1 MSTKRKVEALDA
13 PAAAEEHVDKK
24 AKPEMQWICLGPE
37 ELCDVHIIQDDLFG
51 IKCAQMD
58 IRRLKPAQANT
69 EPLLHTLLDTAK
81 ADAKKAMEDAKKA
94 GADVNPMAPFEVHLP
109 PKLFTSVHGVHE
121 FFSSAMGTIAVLKGV
136 TVSYA
141 RNYCHAALALNLPCG
156 GMLDFLESCVSEL
169 SPSDAIHLGK
179 LYKRPKMVTV
189 GRRALAKPGAV
200 IPDHLK
206 DECLKE
212 WAPSVDVLDSIKQTA
227 EAHITTRRTKLLYA
241 QGAYHSANFHG
252 DTDQLVDKIFNLL
265 KLPTR

>member
-1 MSTKRKVEALDA
+1 MSTKRKAVALDA
-13 PAAAEEHVDKK
+13 ETKEHIDKK

-37 ELCDVHIIQDDLFG
+37 ELCDVHLIQDDLFG
-51 IKCAQMD
+51 IKCTQMD

-81 ADAKKAMEDAKKA
+81 ADAKEAMEDAKKA
-94 GADVNPMAPFEVHLP
+94 GADVPQTAPFEVHLP

-141 RNYCHAALALNLPCG
+141 RNYCHAALALNLPCD
-156 GMLDFLESCVSEL
+156 GMLVFLESCVSEL

-189 GRRALAKPGAV
+189 GMRALAKPGAV
-200 IPDHLK
+200 IPGHLK

-212 WAPSVDVLDSIKQTA
+212 WAPSVDKLDAIKRTV
-227 EAHITTRRTKLLYA
+227 EAHLETKRTQMIWGSGEYNSNN
-241 QGAYHSANFHG
+241 YHG
-252 DTDQLVDKIFNLL
+252 DTNRLVGAIFNLL
-265 KLPTR
+265 KLPTC